1 MIKLLLVATFLTVLS
16 TTLGQVR
23 TQLTIILTLQC
34 GWCVAGRLVPG
45 PLLPDVH
52 HGRRHDLAPRRQ
64 GVRQDRLLRRA
75 PLHQVGGK
83 DPQFEYR

>member
-1 MIKLLLVATFLTVLS
+1 M
-16 TTLGQVR
+16 Q
-23 TQLTIILTLQC
+23 
-34 GWCVAGRLVPG
+34 CVAGRLVPG

-75 PLHQVGGK
+75 PVHQVGGRG
-83 DPQFEYR
+83 PQFGH

>member
-1 MIKLLLVATFLTVLS
+1 M
-16 TTLGQVR
+16 
-23 TQLTIILTLQC
+23 TLQC

-75 PLHQVGGK
+75 PVHQVGGR
-83 DPQFEYR
+83 DLQFGHYITFGAFQYYYYALNDGCCCGCFPKVPM

>member
-1 MIKLLLVATFLTVLS
+1 M
-16 TTLGQVR
+16 
-23 TQLTIILTLQC
+23 QC

-75 PLHQVGGK
+75 PVHQVGGRG
-83 DPQFEYR
+83 PQFGHYIITFGAFQYYYYALNDGCCCGCFLKVPM